1 MPPDHMTNPPMRF
14 ENGLETQPPVSARAR
29 TADASVAN
37 SDTYN
42 TDLKL
47 VLQDAQRGFN
57 TTFTMKQKRLRSD

>member
-14 ENGLETQPPVSARAR
+14 ENGLETQPPRHARVP
-29 TADASVAN
+29 TADADVVN

-47 VLQDAQRGFN
+47 VLHD
-57 TTFTMKQKRLRSD
+57 